1 MASNYDEDARR
12 EQMMERMKQMLEG
25 EDEEFRKRVEEQ
37 ERELDV
43 LRRQKRMAKAKMR
56 DVGNDVEE
64 MKKWYL

>member
-1 MASNYDEDARR
+1 MASNDEDARR

-25 EDEEFRKRVEEQ
+25 EDEEFRKRVEEW
-37 ERELDV
+37 EWELDI